1 MKNLI
6 FLTVL
11 AAFVSACNTPYE
23 AVQQEPEKIACDTL
37 YDRMTGEAIPIYDC
51 PNAVW

>member
-6 FLTVL
+6 LFFVLT
-11 AAFVSACNTPYE
+11 AFVSACNTPYQ
-23 AVQQEPEKIACDTL
+23 AVQEKPEKIACDTL
-37 YDRMTGEAIPIYDC
+37 YDRMTGEATPIYDC